1 MSRPNSSRGARA
13 SQRGQALV
21 EFTVIIPVF
30 LLLLTGMLE
39 FGLAFSDRLTMGN
52 ATREGARIGGALATG
67 SSTACSG
74 DPAGVDKT
82 IIASLENILKSGG
95 SDVDLKY
102 INSIKIFKATTS
114 GAQIGSYVN
123 VWTYTPGAGPDADP
137 GTGTEILDF
146 SPSSTGWAACTR
158 NNGAASPDSI
168 GVTIDYQYQLKTPLA
183 AVIGIV
189 TGTPGSTTIHMV
201 DTTVMALNPT
211 S

>member
-1 MSRPNSSRGARA
+1 MIRPNSSRGARS

-39 FGLAFSDRLTMGN
+39 FGLAFSDRLTLGN

-67 SSTACSG
+67 SDVPCSG

-82 IIASLENILKSGG
+82 IIASLQNILKSGG
-95 SDVDLKY
+95 SDVDLSF
-102 INSIKIFKATTS
+102 INSIRIFKATTG
-114 GAQIGSYVN
+114 GAQIGGYVN
-123 VWTYTPGAGPDADP
+123 VWTFTPGAGPDADP
-137 GTGTEILDF
+137 GPGVETLDF

-168 GVTIDYQYQLKTPLA
+168 GVSIDYQYQLKTPLA
-183 AVIGIV
+183 AVIGFV
-189 TGTPGSTTIHMV
+189 TGSPGSSTLHIV

-211 S
+211 N